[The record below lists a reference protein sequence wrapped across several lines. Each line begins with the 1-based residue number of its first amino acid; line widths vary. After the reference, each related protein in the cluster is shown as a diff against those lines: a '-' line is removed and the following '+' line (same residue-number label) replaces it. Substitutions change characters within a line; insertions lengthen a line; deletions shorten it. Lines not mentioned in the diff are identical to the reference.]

1 MMTYHD
7 TNEFRIVLGIDG
19 SEIRQKIIDTDNA
32 SELAPNFA
40 FPSRLVRFKPT
51 TPVNL
56 FVDMDGTLVHFR
68 QNGEKYV
75 DINGDTRYFHLD
87 DIYEPGYYHP
97 NCLPP
102 EINVLRAVQSLTNG
116 ISPYTVYVLSAV
128 EPRSASAYIDKNL
141 WLDQYLPEVKAE
153 HRIFM
158 PCGAKKADYINLAN
172 GELNVLLDDYTR
184 NLQEWTTGKVNNIG
198 IKILNGINDTHKSW
212 QGDRVPGNVDSL
224 TLAKM
229 LVHIA
234 NREIESRGIILR

>member
-1 MMTYHD
+1 MMTYQD
-7 TNEFRIVLGIDG
+7 TNEFRIVLSLDG
-19 SEIRQKIIDTDNA
+19 SEVKQKIIDTDNA

-40 FPSRLVRFKPT
+40 FPTRLIRFKPT

-56 FVDMDGTLVHFR
+56 FVDMDGTLAHFR

-75 DINGDTRYFHLD
+75 DFNGDVRYFHLD
-87 DIYEPGYYHP
+87 DIYEAGYYHP

-141 WLDQYLPEVKAE
+141 WLDRYLPEVKAE

-184 NLQEWTTGKVNNIG
+184 NLQEWTVGKVNNIG

-212 QGDRVPGNVDSL
+212 QGDRVPGNIDSL
-224 TLAKM
+224 ELAKM
-229 LVHIA
+229 LVQIA
-234 NREIESRGIILR
+234 NREIEARHIILR

>member
-1 MMTYHD
+1 MMTYQD
-7 TNEFRIVLGIDG
+7 TNEFRIVLSLDG
-19 SEIRQKIIDTDNA
+19 SEVKQKIIDTDNA

-40 FPSRLVRFKPT
+40 FPTRLIRFKPT

-56 FVDMDGTLVHFR
+56 FVDMDGTLAHFR

-75 DINGDTRYFHLD
+75 DFNGDVRYFHLD
-87 DIYEPGYYHP
+87 DIYEAGYYHP

-141 WLDQYLPEVKAE
+141 WLDRYLPEVKAE

-184 NLQEWTTGKVNNIG
+184 NLQEWTVGKVNNIG

-224 TLAKM
+224 ELAKM
-229 LVHIA
+229 LVQIA
-234 NREIESRGIILR
+234 NREIEARHIILR